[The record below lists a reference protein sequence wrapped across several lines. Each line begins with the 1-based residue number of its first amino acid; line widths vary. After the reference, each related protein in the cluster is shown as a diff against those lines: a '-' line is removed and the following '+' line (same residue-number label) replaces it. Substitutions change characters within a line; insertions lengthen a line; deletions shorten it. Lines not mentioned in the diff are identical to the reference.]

1 MPQHFRKLSTT
12 LLAVTVL
19 AAVGFL
25 PVGPAS
31 ASNSDT
37 SSRMVREPITGS
49 TVTIENE
56 GDCNA
61 LRVVVTDTTRTASQ
75 VDYDVDTN
83 CMVTG
88 IKGTLPSPSTSA
100 VSTIAST
107 TSAAAASASPS
118 QAVTVR
124 GVTAAAATSCNYIH
138 SSQTVQDPVNIDIAK
153 LRLHSNRCWDGSS
166 TWMVSD
172 VWAEAS
178 TSVSWNHVVGTPW
191 FPRVDWGAGTTA
203 TAVGSANFHSDW
215 LWCNFTADWQVLSLT
230 NTNVSNKDGTYTV
243 SFSQSRACP
252 GTHMATASKANSNYG
267 W

>member
-1 MPQHFRKLSTT
+1 MLRKIAILVFALTIT
-12 LLAVTVL
+12 
-19 AAVGFL
+19 AAGTAF
-25 PVGPAS
+25 AS
-31 ASNSDT
+31 GSGT

-49 TVTIENE
+49 TVMIENE

-88 IKGTLPSPSTSA
+88 IKGTLSSPSTSA
-100 VSTIAST
+100 VSAIVNTIST
-107 TSAAAASASPS
+107 AVASASPS
-118 QAVTVR
+118 QTVAVR
-124 GVTAAAATSCNYIH
+124 GVTATAATSCNYIH
-138 SSQTVQDPVNIDIAK
+138 SSQTVQDVVNIDIAK

-166 TWMVSD
+166 TWMVND

-178 TSVSWNHVVGTPW
+178 TSVPWNHPSGTPW

-252 GTHMATASKANSNYG
+252 GTRMATVSKANSNYG

>member
-1 MPQHFRKLSTT
+1 MPQHFRKRSAA

-31 ASNSDT
+31 GSDSGT

-56 GDCNA
+56 GDCDA

-100 VSTIAST
+100 VSAIVST
-107 TSAAAASASPS
+107 TSAAVASASPS
-118 QAVTVR
+118 ETVAVR
-124 GVTAAAATSCNYIH
+124 GVTVAAATSCNYIR
-138 SSQTVQDPVNIDIAK
+138 SSQTIQDVANIDIAK
-153 LRLHSNRCWDGSS
+153 LRLHSNRCWNGSS
-166 TWMVSD
+166 TWMVND

-178 TSVSWNHVVGTPW
+178 TSVSWNHTSGTPW
-191 FPRVDWGAGTTA
+191 FPRVDWGAGTAA
-203 TAVGSANFHSDW
+203 TAVGSA
-215 LWCNFTADWQVLSLT
+215 
-230 NTNVSNKDGTYTV
+230 TNVSNKDGTYTV

-252 GTHMATASKANSNYG
+252 GTHMATASKADSSHG

>member
-1 MPQHFRKLSTT
+1 MPHHFRKLSAA

-25 PVGPAS
+25 PVGSAS
-31 ASNSDT
+31 ANDSGT
-37 SSRMVREPITGS
+37 FSRTVREPITGS
-49 TVTIENE
+49 TVMIENE

-61 LRVVVTDTTRTASQ
+61 LRVVVTDTTRTGAQ

-88 IKGTLPSPSTSA
+88 IKGALPSPSTSA
-100 VSTIAST
+100 VGAIAST
-107 TSAAAASASPS
+107 TSVAVASASPS
-118 QAVTVR
+118 QTVAVR
-124 GVTAAAATSCNYIH
+124 GVMSAAATSCNYIH
-138 SSQTVQDPVNIDIAK
+138 SSQTVQDLVSIDIAK
-153 LRLHSNRCWDGSS
+153 LRLHSNRCWNGSS
-166 TWMVSD
+166 TWMVND

-203 TAVGSANFHSDW
+203 TAIGSADFHSDW

>member
-1 MPQHFRKLSTT
+1 MLRKIVILVFA
-12 LLAVTVL
+12 LTV
-19 AAVGFL
+19 AAA
-25 PVGPAS
+25 GPAF
-31 ASNSDT
+31 ASGSGT
-37 SSRMVREPITGS
+37 SSRMVWEPITGS
-49 TVTIENE
+49 TVMIENE
-56 GDCNA
+56 GDCNM

-100 VSTIAST
+100 VSAIVST
-107 TSAAAASASPS
+107 TSAAVASASPS
-118 QAVTVR
+118 QTVAVR

-138 SSQTVQDPVNIDIAK
+138 SSQTVQDLVNIDIAK
-153 LRLHSNRCWDGSS
+153 LRLHSNRCWNGSS
-166 TWMVSD
+166 TWMVND
-172 VWAEAS
+172 VWAESS
-178 TSVSWNHVVGTPW
+178 TSVSWNHTSGAPW
-191 FPRVDWGAGTTA
+191 FPRVDWAAGTTA